1 MSERERRIGLNEAV
15 FREVNERLKDINQ
28 TFDFGPTLDILCECG
43 DASCNERISISRAD
57 YEQVRAD
64 QLQFAMVPGHETA
77 TVEVVIA
84 RMKTYDLVRKRPG
97 LPAALAA
104 EISPRES

>member
-1 MSERERRIGLNEAV
+1 MWGREL
-15 FREVNERLKDINQ
+15 Q
-28 TFDFGPTLDILCECG
+28 
-43 DASCNERISISRAD
+43 
-57 YEQVRAD
+57 